1 MSGISRRKFL
11 KAGGAGAVGGALAP
25 WSAGHAQSG
34 PQQVGQATLP
44 YPEHALGKA
53 DELEPGKPMTFNY
66 PDEQSP
72 CVVIRL
78 GRPNPVGVGP
88 DGDIVAYSRLCTH
101 MGCPVTYASEEKTL
115 RCPCHFTVFDP
126 ELNGQMVSGQ
136 ATVNLPRVL
145 LRYNSDDDS
154 LHAVGVE
161 GLIYGRQANVLET
174 A

>member
-11 KAGGAGAVGGALAP
+11 KAGGAGAVGGAMAP

-44 YPEHALGKA
+44 YPAHALGKA

-78 GRPNPVGVGP
+78 GSPNPVGVGP